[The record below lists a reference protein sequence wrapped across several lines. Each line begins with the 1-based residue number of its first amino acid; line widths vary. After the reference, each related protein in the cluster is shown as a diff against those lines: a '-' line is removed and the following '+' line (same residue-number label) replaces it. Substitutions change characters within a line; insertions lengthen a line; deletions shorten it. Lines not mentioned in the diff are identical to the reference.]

1 MPAPKVDKKY
11 NHLLIKLGLNIAYYR
26 KLNSLTQ
33 EELAEKV
40 NLSRTTIG
48 YIENADKFQGMS
60 LATIFKLADAFGI
73 PVKKLF
79 DFRDED
85 D

>member
-11 NHLLIKLGLNIAYYR
+11 NPQLIKLGLNIAYYR

-48 YIENADKFQGMS
+48 YIENADRFQSMS
-60 LATIFKLADAFGI
+60 LATIFKLADVLGI